1 MTAEP
6 APLRFTL
13 DRWPLE
19 AAERAVFGPDLAGL
33 GYDERLLQVLDGLVS
48 TGTSDDIPHVLRG
61 YRGERLVFAAHPIV
75 CRRTMRTFFPN
86 WLGRL
91 LDVVPMPTVTW
102 TRHDPGVDLCGS
114 PGFVAEGESRDALVA
129 AAIRDLERRVAGV
142 VVLEEVTSPRHGACV
157 SFDMVDTGRHDASEG
172 AVDALFARHG
182 SLRRK
187 VAKFRNK
194 GGTIDVVPGSLPPD
208 LREVVLHCIRCAQS
222 GGLLHTPYQ
231 SNYESMVAWA
241 TRGLLPGLVHVI
253 ARLDGV
259 AVGYHA
265 FAESGRHL
273 ICLSGGF
280 DRTRHTTYHA
290 YENVLIEAMRH
301 ARDHGLSHVHFG
313 PVSNPS
319 KAAVMSGAAGLSVRF
334 YSRWSAMR
342 RLIAFIQPRS
352 AMRGEAL
359 APYRGLAH
367 AASGDRPA

>member
-1 MTAEP
+1 M
-6 APLRFTL
+6 
-13 DRWPLE
+13 
-19 AAERAVFGPDLAGL
+19 
-33 GYDERLLQVLDGLVS
+33 LDGLVS
-48 TGTSDDIPHVLRG
+48 TGTSDDIPHVLRA
-61 YRGERLVFAAHPIV
+61 YRSARLVFAAHPIV

-86 WLGRL
+86 QLGRL
-91 LDVVPMPTVTW
+91 LDVVPVPTATW

-114 PGFVAEGESRDALVA
+114 PGFVAAGESRDALVA
-129 AAIRDLERRVAGV
+129 AGIRFLERRVSGV
-142 VVLEEVTSPRHGACV
+142 VVLEEASSPRHGACV
-157 SFDMVDTGRHDASEG
+157 SFDMVDTGRHAATQA
-172 AVDALFARHG
+172 AVDALFDRHG

-194 GGTIDVVPGSLPPD
+194 GGTIEVVAGPLPAD
-208 LREVVLHCIRCAQS
+208 LREVVLHCLRCAQA
-222 GGLLHTPYQ
+222 GGMLHTPYQ
-231 SNYESMVAWA
+231 SNYQSMVAWA
-241 TRGLLPGLVHVI
+241 TRGLVPGLVHVI

-290 YENVLIEAMRH
+290 YENVLIEAMRY
-301 ARDHGLSHVHFG
+301 ARDRGLSHVHFG

-319 KAAVMSGAAGLSVRF
+319 KAAVMTDAAGLSIRF

-342 RLIAFIQPRS
+342 RLITFILPRS

-367 AASGDRPA
+367 AASGDRTA